1 MNKPLVA
8 IIGRPNVGKSTIFN
22 KISGQRKSIVDNLPG
37 VTRDRIYADA
47 EWRSYQFTLIDTGGI
62 EVKSKDEMWSQ
73 IRAQA
78 EAAVDIADVI
88 LFVTDGKQGLLPD
101 DYDIADFLRASRK
114 PVVLCVNKMDNVQN
128 VFEFYSLGM
137 CDPIPTSAEHGNNL
151 GDLLD
156 AVVSHFDER
165 KEADEDKDNIKIAVI
180 GKPNAGKSSLV
191 NKILGYERVIVT
203 NIPGTTRD
211 SVDTPF
217 TYDNKDYVIIDTA
230 GIRRKSK
237 VKEDLEYYS
246 VVRAIGSLRNADVA
260 VIVVDAVERI
270 TDQDLRIC
278 ALTHEAGKP
287 SVIVINKWDI
297 IEKDAF
303 TINEFNKHLAVQL
316 RFMPYF
322 KAVFASALTGQRV
335 GKILEAV
342 NQVYSSARQ
351 RISTGVLND
360 VMQQAILAQ
369 EPPYKGGGRLKIYY
383 MTQASVAPPTFVLF
397 VNDGRLMHFTYKRYL
412 ENYLRKA
419 FDFTGTPIK
428 IMIKNKID

>member
-137 CDPIPTSAEHGNNL
+137 GDPIPTSAEHGKNL

>member
-1 MNKPLVA
+1 
-8 IIGRPNVGKSTIFN
+8 
-22 KISGQRKSIVDNLPG
+22 
-37 VTRDRIYADA
+37 
-47 EWRSYQFTLIDTGGI
+47 
-62 EVKSKDEMWSQ
+62 MWSQ

-137 CDPIPTSAEHGNNL
+137 GDPIPTSAEHGKNL

-322 KAVFASALTGQRV
+322 KAVFASALSGQRV